1 MDGQVPAAAGVP
13 DLEETPKK
21 PSKLTSKK
29 NKLLGKGKYGSVF
42 ECTFKG
48 TTVAVKRL
56 QLLDCDEAAKTERM
70 REGNAMTNLVHP
82 NVLRLITEQE
92 DDNFK

>member
-1 MDGQVPAAAGVP
+1 MP
-13 DLEETPKK
+13 DLDETIKIDI
-21 PSKLTSKK
+21 KK

-42 ECTFKG
+42 EYAFKG

-56 QLLDCDEAAKTERM
+56 QLLDCDDAARTERM
-70 REGNAMTNLVHP
+70 REGNAMTNLIHP
-82 NVLRLITEQE
+82 NVLRLIAEQE